1 MIARAAFLMED
12 FAERFAVIC
21 YPSFRLF
28 PSFSTSA
35 PFLKICKFWSWQGFS
50 DCLEPFFTF
59 LSENFTSTCHP
70 VTAVTAVTAQV
81 GHNTQSPVPGT
92 HQQPADKKRQMP
104 LSRSKIRTHRSVFE
118 FHYRSM
124 QIHTHREK
132 HSEWDLRSR
141 EGFAASLH
149 LKYGVKTEIIF

>member
-1 MIARAAFLMED
+1 MQKDLQL
-12 FAERFAVIC
+12 FATQVLGFSHLSLLQRLSSKSANFGLDRDLVIVWNH
-21 YPSFRLF
+21 SLHF
-28 PSFSTSA
+28 
-35 PFLKICKFWSWQGFS
+35 FLK
-50 DCLEPFFTF
+50 
-59 LSENFTSTCHP
+59 TSPLP
-70 VTAVTAVTAQV
+70 VTLSLAVTAVTAQV

-132 HSEWDLRSR
+132 HSE
-141 EGFAASLH
+141 
-149 LKYGVKTEIIF
+149 